1 MADAGILTGLE
12 IVEQCRQGRISIIG
26 PNGVNILDEARVN
39 SNSYDLTLGDRVAVY
54 SNVMNVRACS
64 LLGLRKGIYD
74 HRDTELPADILA
86 DAVKRRGVNLFV
98 DPERALDAKQKL
110 NVWEF
115 KIDPGLGW
123 LLKPGIGYLMHTVE
137 RVSTMSYVPVL
148 DGKSSIGRLFLTVH
162 VTAGYGDTGFDGQYP
177 LEVVA
182 QYPTIVYPGM
192 RFGQMRFH
200 TSVGDVTDYKSR
212 GNYTGE
218 ASMGPVPSMDYRQFK
233 SSSTGIN
240 AAVDRGDLP
249 TADSEAQNE
258 ARTARTFYEA
268 GTADKIDESL
278 SFPPRSGRGC
288 HNG

>member
-12 IVEQCRQGRISIIG
+12 ILEQCRAGRITIAG
-26 PNGVNILDEARVN
+26 QDGDTKLDGMRIN
-39 SNSYDLTLGDRVAVY
+39 SNSYDLTLGNRVAVY
-54 SNVMNVRACS
+54 SDVMELRTCS
-64 LLGLRKGIYD
+64 LLGMRKGMYD
-74 HRDTELPADILA
+74 RRDLEIPADVRA
-86 DAVKRRGVNLFV
+86 DTVGRRGVNLF
-98 DPERALDAKQKL
+98 LDTEQVLDSKKKL

-115 KIDPGLGW
+115 EIDPDQGW

-137 RVSTMSYVPVL
+137 RISTMYYVPVL

-162 VTAGYGDTGFDGQYP
+162 VTAGYGDTGFDGQYT

-200 TSVGDVTDYKSR
+200 TLKGEVTDYKMR

-218 ASMGPVPSMDYRQFK
+218 ASMGPVPSMAYKQFK
-233 SSSTGIN
+233 PSSSIEVTEEVNGRI
-240 AAVDRGDLP
+240 VRS
-249 TADSEAQNE
+249 TRE
-258 ARTARTFYEA
+258 
-268 GTADKIDESL
+268 
-278 SFPPRSGRGC
+278 FPPGSGRGC